1 MVKILISFVATLVT
15 LCALAVFVVS
25 PALAGGDQVR
35 GEKGAGDTSQNCVNF
50 GECPYGNP

>member
-35 GEKGAGDTSQNCVNF
+35 GEKGAGDTSQNCKLW
-50 GECPYGNP
+50 